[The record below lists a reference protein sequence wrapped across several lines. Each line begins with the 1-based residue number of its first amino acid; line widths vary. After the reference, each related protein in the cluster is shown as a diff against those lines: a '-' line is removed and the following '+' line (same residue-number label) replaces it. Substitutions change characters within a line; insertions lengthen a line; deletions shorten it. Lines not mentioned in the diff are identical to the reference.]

1 MCMEISLI
9 SRAVQQGS
17 WRPSVRT
24 TPGTGRLTATDVFR
38 LRQVPAIV
46 YAEPGPAL
54 AGPER
59 TWSSIFATSVI

>member
-9 SRAVQQGS
+9 SRALQQGS
-17 WRPSVRT
+17 WQPSVRT
-24 TPGTGRLTATDVFR
+24 TPGTGHLTANDVFW
-38 LRQVPAIV
+38 LRQVPAFV